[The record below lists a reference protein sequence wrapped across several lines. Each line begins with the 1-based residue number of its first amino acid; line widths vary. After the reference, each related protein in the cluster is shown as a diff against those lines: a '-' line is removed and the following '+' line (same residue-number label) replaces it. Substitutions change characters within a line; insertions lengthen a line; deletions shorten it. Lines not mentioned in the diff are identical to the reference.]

1 MNVVDFLCGVLVGM
15 FFVLVVAEYKDK
27 QHSVAYRAL
36 NCECT
41 KKRFQTSDRGTIM
54 TLKEFL
60 TLIQD
65 EEARIELE
73 IYDGTSDEYKYD
85 NFWLSDYRSN
95 LCDARH
101 YKECLVDGISF
112 CTNEKESD
120 IVVYI
125 KI

>member
-1 MNVVDFLCGVLVGM
+1 
-15 FFVLVVAEYKDK
+15 
-27 QHSVAYRAL
+27 
-36 NCECT
+36 
-41 KKRFQTSDRGTIM
+41 M
-54 TLKEFL
+54 TLEQFL
-60 TLIQD
+60 SLIQD

-73 IYDGTSDEYKYD
+73 IDDGTSDEYKYV

-95 LCDARH
+95 LGDARH

-112 CTNEKESD
+112 CPNEKVSD